1 MNSSIKATLV
11 MAAALS
17 LPAMAE
23 HSGISFE
30 HKDWEVVCDNTL
42 TCRAA
47 GYSAEEEA
55 SGSVLITRKAGP
67 DTPVTVDVVLA
78 EMEADEATPQA
89 KLTLWIDGKSQGD
102 VAAEDSDTWRL
113 SDEQASNMIAA
124 VKGSSKVEFTGGAK
138 PFVLSGEGASAVLL
152 KFDDVQGRVGTPG
165 ALSKKGD
172 KAENSVAAPVAA
184 PVIQAVAVDD
194 GEDRTL
200 NEAEVKALKPRLL
213 ATLSG
218 DNGCDRLSSPQEA
231 TVEGDNDITLTP
243 LDSKHALI
251 STLCWRAAYNEGYG
265 YWVIDKA
272 LKGNPQLITNSASD
286 YADGAISLGQRGRG
300 IGDCWASA
308 EWVWDGETFRKSS
321 ESTTGM
327 CRYVRAGG
335 TWDLPEFVAE
345 VKEANQATK
354 HAN

>member
-1 MNSSIKATLV
+1 MKSCIHAALMMAATLS
-11 MAAALS
+11 APAL
-17 LPAMAE
+17 AE
-23 HSGISFE
+23 QNGVSFD

-47 GYSAEEEA
+47 GYSVEEEA

-78 EMEADEATPQA
+78 EMDGDETVPHVQI
-89 KLTLWIDGKSQGD
+89 TLWIDDKSQG
-102 VAAEDSDTWRL
+102 ALATEDNDTWRL
-113 SDEQASNMIAA
+113 SDEQAKRMIDA
-124 VKGSSKVEFTGGAK
+124 VKGSGKVEFKGGAK
-138 PFVLSGEGASAVLL
+138 SFVLSGDGAFAVLL

-172 KAENSVAAPVAA
+172 KAETSVAAAITA
-184 PVIQAVAVDD
+184 PVIQAAPVEG

-200 NEAEVKALKPRLL
+200 RAAEVKAITPRLL
-213 ATLSG
+213 ATLTNN
-218 DNGCDRLSSPQEA
+218 DECDRLISPQEP
-231 TVEGDNDITLTP
+231 VMEGDNDITLTP
-243 LDSKHALI
+243 LDRKHALI
-251 STLCWRAAYNEGYG
+251 STLCWRGAYNEGYG
-265 YWVIDKA
+265 YWVIDRA
-272 LKGNPQLITNSASD
+272 LKGTPQFITNSASD
-286 YADGAISLGQRGRG
+286 YSDGIISLGQRGRG

-335 TWDLPEFVAE
+335 TWDLPEFVAKVKE
-345 VKEANQATK
+345 VK
-354 HAN
+354 